1 MCLNPTQL
9 QAKKGGGK
17 TFMKFIKFAA
27 LAAFAAAS
35 LGLSACASKSEPMTP
50 APTTVYT
57 K

>member
-1 MCLNPTQL
+1 
-9 QAKKGGGK
+9 
-17 TFMKFIKFAA
+17 MKFIKFAA